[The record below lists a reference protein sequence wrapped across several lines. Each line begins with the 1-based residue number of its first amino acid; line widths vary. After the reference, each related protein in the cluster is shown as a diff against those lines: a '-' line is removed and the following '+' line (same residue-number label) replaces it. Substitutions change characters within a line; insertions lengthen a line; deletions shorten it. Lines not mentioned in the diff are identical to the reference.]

1 MDWALLFRGYKAA
14 VDLPANVF
22 YSELMAYYPGAKVI
36 LTMREAERLA
46 ENTFSRMTYPK
57 EMPSQSLTNTTIGLN
72 GSFLPKNC

>member
-1 MDWALLFRGYKAA
+1 
-14 VDLPANVF
+14 
-22 YSELMAYYPGAKVI
+22 MAYYPGAKVI